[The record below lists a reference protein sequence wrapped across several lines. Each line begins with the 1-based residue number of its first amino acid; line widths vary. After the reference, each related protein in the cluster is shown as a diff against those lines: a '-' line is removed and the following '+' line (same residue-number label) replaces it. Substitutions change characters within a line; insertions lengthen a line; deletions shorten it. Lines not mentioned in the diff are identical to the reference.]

1 MESEK
6 TVMQALEK
14 IMVERTT
21 IVVSHRLSTVRKAET
36 IAVLHHGKVV
46 EHGSHAELTSDPN
59 GEYSN
64 LIRLQEKVLTA
75 AQSQTREL
83 DDRSSTSCRPSSQA
97 ESLDDN
103 PSIDLSSPLLDQH
116 ERKAAETS
124 LKELLER
131 LIGKTDVLLIVVGC
145 VASAA
150 RGVLLPAFGLA
161 IACSISSFHEPPSVL
176 AEHATFYGT
185 MFVALGAASLV
196 ISPVKQC
203 IFCIAGTRLVQHV
216 RCYTFHKVIHQEI
229 AWFDDPS
236 NTSGAISARLTD
248 DASSIKHVIGDALAL
263 VAEDT
268 ATLLAGFAISM
279 ATNWKLTFIVS
290 SFLPFLIL
298 EGYAEMNF
306 ISATFKAAKER
317 YEEAG
322 NIANNAVSNIRTVA
336 SLCAQNKMVETYECK
351 CQALKAHGIRQG
363 ITSAMAYGL
372 STMLVNSFHGACFF
386 FGAMLVNHGNAT
398 IDQVFTVYLALS
410 MAGSSMSQ
418 SCFEITSLLSKA
430 KEAAR
435 FMRRILD
442 RESKIDAGSTVG
454 MILPHATVKGEMD
467 LKNVSF
473 RYPMRRH
480 VEVLRGLC
488 LTIPSCQTVALVG
501 KSGSGKSTIIALLQ
515 RFYDPDHGTVTLD
528 GVDLRSLNVGWLR
541 QQMGLVAQEPALF
554 DDTIWENIAYGAR
567 AGGGVSREEIVA
579 AAEVAGAHRFIS
591 SLPCGYDTRVG
602 ARGVRLSGGQKQRVA
617 IARVALRDPRVVLLD
632 EATSALDSESECA
645 VVQGV
650 LGRLVMDGRRTFV
663 VVAHRLATVTRA
675 DKIAVLKDGVIAEQG
690 RHDDLLRQSDGIYS
704 SIVLA
709 S

>member
-216 RCYTFHKVIHQEI
+216 RCYTFH
-229 AWFDDPS
+229 
-236 NTSGAISARLTD
+236 
-248 DASSIKHVIGDALAL
+248 
-263 VAEDT
+263 
-268 ATLLAGFAISM
+268 
-279 ATNWKLTFIVS
+279 
-290 SFLPFLIL
+290 
-298 EGYAEMNF
+298 
-306 ISATFKAAKER
+306 KER